1 MSGPFF
7 VVIASFY
14 YGCCIVG
21 NADFLTTMKK
31 VLLFSILSLGLS
43 PLFIANGQARRISP
57 PPSTGKI
64 NQRSTEPAPTPTPP
78 AGTSAQFE
86 DNSAAPDDGEV
97 VKVETQLVTF
107 PVRVMDR
114 KNRFIGGLDKSN
126 FKVF

>member
-1 MSGPFF
+1 M
-7 VVIASFY
+7 VVASFY

-21 NADFLTTMKK
+21 KAGFLATMKK

-43 PLFIANGQARRISP
+43 PLFLANGQARRVSP

-64 NQRSTEPAPTPTPP
+64 NQRSSDPTPTPTP
-78 AGTSAQFE
+78 AASTSAKLE
-86 DNSAAPDDGEV
+86 DNSATPDDGEV

-114 KNRFIGGLDKSN
+114 KNRFIGGLEKSN
-126 FKVF
+126 F